1 MNHADEQDARS
12 HVPIRM
18 CNVRTRPSPVLASAS
33 AKIQMTVTRIARLV
47 VPLLAPVA
55 LVAATGAQTAN
66 ESGLRGYVLTHEDQ
80 PVSSGAVV
88 LEATAPASTINATI
102 DGSGYF
108 RAVTTTSGLH
118 HLSITVPGFATH
130 RVDVIVP
137 RSVNLRPAATV
148 SRAT

>member
-1 MNHADEQDARS
+1 
-12 HVPIRM
+12 
-18 CNVRTRPSPVLASAS
+18 
-33 AKIQMTVTRIARLV
+33 MTVTRIARLV
-47 VPLLAPVA
+47 VPLLAAVA

-118 HLSITVPGFATH
+118 HLAITVPGFATH

-137 RSVNLRPAATV
+137 RSRSVNLPPGRNRQPSNLSAQLAPAYLYEARGD
-148 SRAT
+148 SAKARALWTKIDP